1 MNKAVDVIVGS
12 PICRRGAFIIDK
24 FLANQKEIQRNYPQ
38 SELVLATEESDF
50 VEELE
55 KRISFYE
62 LRGRV
67 ILFEVIK
74 PDYARHRVWN
84 IACGREALRQYV
96 LFQTAAGYLLSL
108 DADITYDPSIIQIMK
123 KEIQGYDVAISGVA
137 HSQRALQGGR
147 VTTLS
152 PVSCSLLA
160 RDTLEK
166 IKLRCYEFR
175 NGEAL
180 DDGIALEMDLIRLRS
195 KIKKGFFISISHY
208 TNESEAVCIDPRP
221 LGLLLRITNSSLVR
235 YGLTR
240 VGIVVRRDISMRLQ
254 VLLYRFLGIIKRI

>member
-55 KRISFYE
+55 KHLSFYK

-74 PDYARHRVWN
+74 PDYARSRLWN

-96 LFQTAAGYLLSL
+96 LFQTAARYLLSL
-108 DADITYDPSIIQIMK
+108 DSDITFDPSIIQIMK
-123 KEIQGYDVAISGVA
+123 KEIQGSDVAISGVA
-137 HSQRALQGGR
+137 HSLRALRGGR

-152 PVSCSLLA
+152 PVSCSLLT
-160 RDTLEK
+160 RGTLEK
-166 IKLRCYEFR
+166 IKLRCYEFK
-175 NGEAL
+175 NGEVL
-180 DDGIALEMDLIRLRS
+180 DDGHALEMDLARLRL
-195 KIKKGFFISISHY
+195 KIKRGYFLSICHY
-208 TNESEAVCIDPRP
+208 KNESEAVCIDPQP
-221 LGLLLRITNSSLVR
+221 LGFQRITSSSFARYALIKASIMVR
-235 YGLTR
+235 H
-240 VGIVVRRDISMRLQ
+240 DISYRLQ
-254 VLLYRFLGIIKRI
+254 VLLYRFLGAIKRI

>member
-1 MNKAVDVIVGS
+1 MNQAVDVVVGT
-12 PICRRGAFIIDK
+12 PICRRGANIIDK
-24 FLANQKEIQRNYPQ
+24 FLANQKEIQQNYPQ
-38 SELVLATEESDF
+38 SELVLATEENDF
-50 VEELE
+50 IEELE
-55 KRISFYE
+55 VLISFYE

-74 PDYARHRVWN
+74 PDYARSRLWS

-96 LFQTAAGYLLSL
+96 LFQTAAGYFLSL
-108 DADITYDPSIIQIMK
+108 DADIIYDPSIIQVMK
-123 KEIQGYDVAISGVA
+123 KEIQGNDVAISGVA
-137 HSQRALQGGR
+137 HSPRALPGGR

-175 NGEAL
+175 NGEVL

-195 KIKKGFFISISHY
+195 KIKKGFFISNCHY
-208 TNESEAVCIDPRP
+208 KNESEAVGIDPRP

-240 VGIVVRRDISMRLQ
+240 VGIVVRRDISIRLQ
-254 VLLYRFLGIIKRI
+254 VLLYRFLGIIKRT